1 MLWRVALLT
10 LAALVLTAGKPRRFD
25 SHTVYRV
32 LPTKELHVQF
42 LNEFADNHLHDILFW
57 EDANVTNKSADV
69 MVTPRM
75 QSSFVK
81 ALKEK
86 SITYSV
92 FIEDVQKLIDKQ
104 IPDDVSMGPFS
115 WDAYHT
121 LHDVHAWLRSL
132 PATYPGIVTTV
143 RAGFSFE
150 RLEILGVKISYGAG
164 RPIAVIEGTI
174 HAREWIS
181 TASVTWFIN
190 EILSS
195 TDARV
200 RSIVDQFDFY
210 IFPVT
215 NPDGYEYSWTDDRMW
230 RKTRRPHVPCFGTD
244 GNRNWDHR
252 WSEEGASSDQC
263 REDYAGPMA
272 FSECETKA
280 MSEFLTSLGS
290 DLQVYLSF
298 HNYRQLLIY
307 PYGSS
312 HEVADNAAELH
323 KMAEKAVKALESRYG
338 THYGFGSVADAIY
351 PATGGSIDWVKGK
364 LGVPYVFLWEL
375 RDKGHYGFLLPPDQI
390 IPTSEETFYSVLSI
404 LEDVWDAIRC

>member
-10 LAALVLTAGKPRRFD
+10 LAALLLTAGKPRHFD

-42 LNEFADNHLHDILFW
+42 LNEFANKHLHDILFW
-57 EDANVTNKSADV
+57 EDANVANKSADV

-92 FIEDVQKLIDKQ
+92 FIEDVQNI
-104 IPDDVSMGPFS
+104 IE
-115 WDAYHT
+115 
-121 LHDVHAWLRSL
+121 SL
-132 PATYPGIVTTV
+132 LSCSA
-143 RAGFSFE
+143 
-150 RLEILGVKISYGAG
+150 
-164 RPIAVIEGTI
+164 I

-215 NPDGYEYSWTDDRMW
+215 NPDGYVYSWTD
-230 RKTRRPHVPCFGTD
+230 
-244 GNRNWDHR
+244 NR
-252 WSEEGASSDQC
+252 SISTEEGASSNQC

-280 MSEFLTSLGS
+280 MSEFLARLGS

-312 HEVADNAAELH
+312 HEVADNAVELH

-338 THYGFGSVADAIY
+338 THYGFGSVVDAIY

-375 RDKGHYGFLLPPDQI
+375 RDKGQYGFLLPPDQI
-390 IPTSEETFYSVLSI
+390 IPTSEETFDSVLSV

>member
-10 LAALVLTAGKPRRFD
+10 LAALLLTAGKPRHFD

-42 LNEFADNHLHDILFW
+42 LNEFADEH
-57 EDANVTNKSADV
+57 
-69 MVTPRM
+69 
-75 QSSFVK
+75 
-81 ALKEK
+81 
-86 SITYSV
+86 
-92 FIEDVQKLIDKQ
+92 
-104 IPDDVSMGPFS
+104 
-115 WDAYHT
+115 
-121 LHDVHAWLRSL
+121 LHDVHAWLNSL
-132 PATYPGIVTTV
+132 PASYPGIVTTV

-150 RLEILGVKISYGAG
+150 RLEILGVKISYGTG

-200 RSIVDQFDFY
+200 RSIIDQFDFY

-215 NPDGYEYSWTDDRMW
+215 NPDGYEYSSTA
-230 RKTRRPHVPCFGTD
+230 
-244 GNRNWDHR
+244 NR
-252 WSEEGASSDQC
+252 SISTEGGASSDQC
-263 REDYAGPMA
+263 REDYAGPKA
-272 FSECETKA
+272 LSECETKA

-312 HEVADNAAELH
+312 HEVADNAAELGQPAITPPSWVMSLH
-323 KMAEKAVKALESRYG
+323 PVCVGHSL
-338 THYGFGSVADAIY
+338 AIY
-351 PATGGSIDWVKGK
+351 A
-364 LGVPYVFLWEL
+364 L
-375 RDKGHYGFLLPPDQI
+375 RMMPQLPPSPGRKL
-390 IPTSEETFYSVLSI
+390 PTV
-404 LEDVWDAIRC
+404 A